1 MWAFILLP
9 VFVLSLALVFH
20 ASYSIDK
27 IRSKWTEYRCNPFYM
42 PFASYMQSDVT
53 TAENF
58 QYCLNALGTEALK
71 LPLDAVHDVMSVA
84 TDSISEIVGPMALFR
99 EMFARIRKFMLSFT
113 ASTLTKVTSSTNVF
127 VFYLAK
133 IRDILKRFVGQGYIA
148 SYIAYVGV
156 SFIESFVTLCITV
169 IKSFIYAM
177 LCIAIILALFQPEIL
192 AVVIVIASML
202 ASAGA

>member
-27 IRSKWTEYRCNPFYM
+27 IKSNWTEYRCNPFYM
-42 PFASYMQSDVT
+42 PFAGYMQNEVST
-53 TAENF
+53 SENF
-58 QYCLNALGTEALK
+58 QYCLNAIGTEALK

-84 TDSISEIVGPMALFR
+84 TDSISEITGPLSLFR

-133 IRDILKRFVGQGYIA
+133 IRDILKRFIGQGYIA

-202 ASAGA
+202 AAAGA

>member
-27 IRSKWTEYRCNPFYM
+27 VKSNWTEYRCNPFYM
-42 PFASYMQSDVT
+42 PFAGYMQSDVT
-53 TAENF
+53 TGENF
-58 QYCLNALGTEALK
+58 QYCLNAIGSEALK

-84 TDSISEIVGPMALFR
+84 TDSISEISGPLGLFR

-113 ASTLTKVTSSTNVF
+113 ASTLTKVTGSTNVF

-133 IRDILKRFVGQGYIA
+133 IRDVLKRFIGQGYIA
-148 SYIAYVGV
+148 SYLAYVGV

-202 ASAGA
+202 AAAGA